1 MLFLAYLYSA
11 GTQHGNLHPAG
22 GPILFYGPTQKRK
35 KIERG
40 FGKNADE
47 WTGRVE
53 ISKDESPTGGVA
65 CMVIH

>member
-53 ISKDESPTGGVA
+53 ISKEDFLAVSVA
-65 CMVIH
+65 CIAIY